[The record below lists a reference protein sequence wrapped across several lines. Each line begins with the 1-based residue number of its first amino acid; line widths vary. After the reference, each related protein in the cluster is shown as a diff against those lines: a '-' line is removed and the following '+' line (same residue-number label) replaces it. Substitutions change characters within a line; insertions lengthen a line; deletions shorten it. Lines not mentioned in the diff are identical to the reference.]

1 MKYLVT
7 IFILYTQ
14 LLFSQSF
21 NIAGEIIPPINGF
34 LFYNFDETSGYNN
47 KNDTIKITNG
57 IFSIKLENKKLDFPI
72 PIMFFIF
79 NKNSLINTPKYYLIE
94 PKSQVIKIIDGDVI
108 TIKNAG
114 LKNQENKYNT
124 FFLKNKNEI
133 EQFSKDSK
141 LIDTNNQNEIK
152 NLTTRRNYLFSKK
165 DTLLLKFS
173 EKNPN
178 SFYVLKDLSINLS
191 FFGYKEIYDETF
203 KNLSSKL
210 KNTEW
215 GINIENKLFEMK
227 NFSKGFVFPIK
238 KINDNVLVFNKKYT
252 LVDFWFSYCQP
263 CLREIPIYKEL
274 YQGYK
279 DKGFNIISI
288 STDRKKD
295 VENWKKVIKINN
307 ILWENFLDEN
317 GNISK
322 KYNIN
327 KFPTNFLLDFEGKII
342 KRDITQE
349 ELKKILENNLK

>member
-1 MKYLVT
+1 MKYLVA
-7 IFILYTQ
+7 IFIFYTQ

-21 NIAGEIIPPINGF
+21 NITGKTTPPLNGF
-34 LFYNFDETSGYNN
+34 LLYNFDETSGFNN

-57 IFSIKLENKKLDFPI
+57 IFSIKIENKGMNHPV
-72 PIMFFIF
+72 PIMFFIY
-79 NKNSLINTPKYYLIE
+79 KEKSLINSPKYYLIE
-94 PKSQVIKIIDGDVI
+94 PKNQTIKIAAGDVI
-108 TIKNAG
+108 TMNNLG
-114 LKNQENKYNT
+114 LKNQEIKYNA

-133 EQFSKDSK
+133 EQFSKNSRLVDY
-141 LIDTNNQNEIK
+141 NNQKEIN
-152 NLTTRRNYLFSKK
+152 NLTTKRNYVYAKK

-173 EKNPN
+173 EKNPF

-203 KNLSSKL
+203 KNLSPKL
-210 KNTEW
+210 KNTIW
-215 GINIENKLFEMK
+215 GINIKDKLFEMK
-227 NFSKGFVFPIK
+227 NFSKGFIFPIN
-238 KINDNVLVFNKKYT
+238 KINNSVLVFNKKYT

-263 CLREIPIYKEL
+263 CLKEIPIYKEI

-295 VENWKKVIKINN
+295 IENWKKVININN
-307 ILWENFLDEN
+307 ILWENLLDEN
-317 GNISK
+317 GDISK

-349 ELKKILENNLK
+349 ELEKFLEKNLK